1 MKRTTAKI
9 GIALLAC
16 LAFGLSL
23 GTAAAF
29 GKERYEEKFS
39 KTVPLAKDGKVYLSN
54 ISGDIDIQV
63 WKEAQVKVDALKVSE
78 ASSLEKAKENAALV
92 PIEVSAETGVVRI
105 ETKYPENR
113 GSWGRE
119 SINVSVDYKIWIPEK
134 AAAEVKSVS
143 GDVTVAALGGQA
155 VVKSVSGNVDILG
168 GAGAEINV
176 VSGDV
181 TAQNIMGDAY
191 LKTVS
196 GTVKAT
202 KVKGSVEAESVSGDI
217 ELKDVSEARSV
228 SGKSVSGTIAYT
240 GTILAGG
247 NYEFSAHSGNV
258 ELRIPASAAFDLD
271 ASTFSGVIDSE
282 FPIQVMG
289 KISPKEL
296 RGTVNG
302 GGARIRAKA
311 FSGNVEIK
319 KY

>member
-1 MKRTTAKI
+1 MKRTSAKI
-9 GIALLAC
+9 GIAVLAC

-29 GKERYEEKFS
+29 ARERYEEKFS
-39 KTVPLAKDGKVYLSN
+39 KTVPLDKNGKVYLTN
-54 ISGDIDIQV
+54 ISGDIEIKSSREDQV
-63 WKEAQVKVDALKVSE
+63 RIEALKVSE
-78 ASSLEKAKENAALV
+78 ASTLEKAKENAALV
-92 PIEVSAETGVVRI
+92 PIEVTSEAGVVRI

-119 SINVSVDYKIWIPEK
+119 SINVSVDYKIWIPER
-134 AAAEVKSVS
+134 ASAEIKSVS
-143 GDVTVAALGGQA
+143 GDVNAAGIGGQA
-155 VVKSVSGNVDILG
+155 RVKSVSGNVDVLG
-168 GAGAEINV
+168 AAGADIGV

-181 TAQNIMGDAY
+181 TADNISGDAY

-202 KVKGSVEAESVSGDI
+202 KVKGSVESESVSGDI

-228 SGKSVSGTIAYT
+228 SGKSVSGTIAYS

-258 ELRIPASAAFDLD
+258 ELRIPASAAFELE
-271 ASTFSGVIDSE
+271 ASTFSGVIDTD
-282 FPIQVMG
+282 FPIQVVG

-296 RGTVNG
+296 HGTVG
-302 GGARIRAKA
+302 AGGARIRAKA